1 MSKETSSFL
10 DTRYFGRDL
19 RAGIVVFFVAIPLCL
34 GIAIA
39 SGAPPLSGLIAGMI
53 GGLVVSLLSGSQ
65 LSVSGPAAGLT
76 AIVLGVIHSYGF
88 GGLLFATVL
97 AGILQVVLGYFRAG
111 VIGAFVPTGVIKGM
125 LAGIGLILI
134 GTQIPLALGH
144 GAESN
149 VNLTEPLELLAP
161 AAPLAIF
168 ITVLGLALLFAIDGK
183 LGERFPALRVVP
195 APLIVVVLGV
205 VISWV
210 AGMMGSG
217 YALNE
222 SQHVQL
228 PGLEGPASFFAA
240 LQLPDFSYWSEPGI
254 YISAITI
261 ALVASLET
269 LLSVEA
275 VDEMDPLGRKS
286 PTHRELKA
294 QGAGNFISG
303 LIGGLPMTA
312 VIVRSSANVQSGGR
326 TRLASFIHG
335 ILLVVSVAFLAFAL
349 ETIPLAALAAVLLY
363 TGYKLAKPALMLAQ
377 YRAGWQRFIPF
388 VVTILVLLY
397 TDLLTGV
404 VAGLLVATYFLIKA
418 NYHSA
423 LSFTQNGDHGLLRL
437 NTEVSFLNRQELR
450 NYMHS
455 VPEGGHLVIDAS
467 STRFMDTDIRED
479 IEHFVDGAEKR
490 DITVELRGMDRHTAT
505 YAEAEQ
511 RRVGNNS
518 ELSDNPEA
526 A

>member
-1 MSKETSSFL
+1 MSQETSFL

-39 SGAPPLSGLIAGMI
+39 SGAPPLSGLIAGII

-76 AIVLGVIHSYGF
+76 AIVLGVIHTYGF
-88 GGLLFATVL
+88 GGLLYATML
-97 AGILQVVLGYFRAG
+97 AGILQIVLGFFRAG
-111 VIGAFVPTGVIKGM
+111 VIGAFVPAGVIKGM

-144 GAESN
+144 GAEFN
-149 VNLTEPLELLAP
+149 VNFTQPMELFAP
-161 AAPLAIF
+161 ASPLAIF
-168 ITVLGLALLFAIDGK
+168 ITVVGLAFLFLTGSK
-183 LGERFPALRVVP
+183 LGERYPALNIIP
-195 APLIVVVLGV
+195 PPLVVVVFGV
-205 VISWV
+205 VASWL
-210 AGMMGSG
+210 AGMGGSS
-217 YALNE
+217 YALDA
-222 SQHVQL
+222 SQHVEL

-275 VDEMDPLGRKS
+275 VDELDPLGRKS

-303 LIGGLPMTA
+303 MIGGLPLTA

-335 ILLVVSVAFLAFAL
+335 ILLVLSVAFLAFAL
-349 ETIPLAALAAVLLY
+349 ETIPLSALAAILLY
-363 TGYKLAKPALMLAQ
+363 TGYKLAKPALIMAQ
-377 YRAGWQRFIPF
+377 YRAGWKRFIPF
-388 VVTILVLLY
+388 MVTIVVLLF

-404 VAGLLVATYFLIKA
+404 VSGLLVATYFLVQA
-418 NYHSA
+418 NYRSA

-437 NTEVSFLNRQELR
+437 NSEVSFLNRQELR
-450 NYMHS
+450 NHMHS
-455 VPEGGHLVIDAS
+455 IPEGGHLVIDAS
-467 STRFMDTDIRED
+467 NTRFMDPDIRED
-479 IEHFVDGAEKR
+479 IDHFVDGAEQR
-490 DITVELRGMDRHTAT
+490 NIAVELRGMDRHTAT
-505 YAEAEQ
+505 YAEAGK
-511 RRVGNNS
+511 RRVAAP
-518 ELSDNPEA
+518 ENPEPA
-526 A
+526 